1 MTSII
6 ATPVSIPMFCDK
18 TTDKPPPSSKKLLSS
33 GSCVKDEKKKL
44 RMGEQEFD
52 NKKDTSRFQLL
63 VIFRFNKREFGLILE
78 RFRVTFT
85 VNSKHQIQAENFSN
99 RKRAANPK
107 QLL

>member
-6 ATPVSIPMFCDK
+6 ATPVRIPMFCDK

-33 GSCVKDEKKKL
+33 GSCVKDEKKNRDWVSKNSKT
-44 RMGEQEFD
+44 RI
-52 NKKDTSRFQLL
+52 LL
-63 VIFRFNKREFGLILE
+63 VIFRFNKRTFGLILE

-85 VNSKHQIQAENFSN
+85 VNSKRQIQAENFSN

>member
-1 MTSII
+1 MR
-6 ATPVSIPMFCDK
+6 
-18 TTDKPPPSSKKLLSS
+18 KKIEI
-33 GSCVKDEKKKL
+33 GWEK
-44 RMGEQEFD
+44 FD

-78 RFRVTFT
+78 RFRVTFK
-85 VNSKHQIQAENFSN
+85 VNSKRQIQAENFSN

>member
-33 GSCVKDEKKKL
+33 GSCVKDEKKNRDWVSKYSKT
-44 RMGEQEFD
+44 R
-52 NKKDTSRFQLL
+52 RILL
-63 VIFRFNKREFGLILE
+63 VIFGFNKGEFGPILE

-85 VNSKHQIQAENFSN
+85 VNSNKRQIQAENFSN